1 MDLYPIIL
9 GIIQGI
15 SEWLPISSKTQI
27 LIASN
32 YLLNINPSIG
42 YTFGLFMEIGT
53 VFSALLYFRRD
64 IYQILKDKKILY
76 YIIIAIIFTG
86 LIGAPLYIISD
97 KLLENAYNASIPMI
111 ILGLILILDGIYIY
125 YTRNKIKIK
134 DKKDLNLRDIII
146 IGIVQ
151 GLAALPGVSR
161 SGITVSTMLL
171 MEYDPKFAFSLS
183 YILYI
188 PAALGA
194 SLLTILASKSN
205 IMYVVSNIGYYG
217 ILTAMIVSFIV
228 GYLTIGILMKLAK
241 SKKIYYI
248 DYILGSI
255 AIIISLIGLIYG

>member
-15 SEWLPISSKTQI
+15 SEWLPISSKTEI
-27 LIASN
+27 LIASH
-32 YLLNINPSIG
+32 YLLNISPSIG

-53 VFSALLYFRRD
+53 VLSALLYFKKD
-64 IYQILKDKKILY
+64 IYQILKDKKMLY

-86 LIGAPLYIISD
+86 LVGAPLYIISSR
-97 KLLENAYNASIPMI
+97 LLENVYNPSIPMI
-111 ILGLILILDGIYIY
+111 ILGLILILNGIYIY

-146 IGIVQ
+146 IGTAQ
-151 GLAALPGVSR
+151 GLSALPGVSR

-188 PAALGA
+188 PAAIGA
-194 SLLTILASKSN
+194 FFLTILASKSN
-205 IMYVVSNIGYYG
+205 IIYIESTIGYHG

-228 GYLTIGILMKLAK
+228 GYLTIDILMRLAK
-241 SKKIYYI
+241 SKKVYYI
-248 DYILGSI
+248 NFILGSI
-255 AIIISLIGLIYG
+255 AIIVNLVGLIYG